1 MSKTE
6 RLFPLSTMGGKIQNR
21 RITLLNKTR
30 PEFYDLLRPGENI
43 SNESKSRTIKNWESG
58 DTIPDIDTIKKIC
71 TVLKCS
77 SDYLLGLDTCTN
89 RDNEFIH
96 KRSGL
101 SESNIERLA
110 NWKENSNKQ
119 GEGYDWARNS
129 IKALNS
135 LLDCDNWFYHN
146 VLNEI
151 ANYCYYRMEFENN
164 EDLNRHQKT
173 ECLQKYQLAL
183 FNATNGLRDCMEKDI
198 YKNNNKKAPGTS

>member
-1 MSKTE
+1 MGD
-6 RLFPLSTMGGKIQNR
+6 RLHTFSFKDGFKKIRKEHGYTQQSFADKFGICIETIRNWEQGR
-21 RITLLNKTR
+21 NV
-30 PEFYDLLRPGENI
+30 PELDTIYKLCDFFECDMDHLFNNI
-43 SNESKSRTIKNWESG
+43 SCHNH
-58 DTIPDIDTIKKIC
+58 DTQ
-71 TVLKCS
+71 
-77 SDYLLGLDTCTN
+77 
-89 RDNEFIH
+89 FIQD
-96 KRSGL
+96 KTGL

-110 NWKENSNKQ
+110 NWKDNSNKQ

-151 ANYCYYRMEFENN
+151 ANYCYYRMEYENN

-198 YKNNNKKAPGTS
+198 YKNNNKKAPGTN

>member
-77 SDYLLGLDTCTN
+77 SDYLLGLETCTN

-96 KRSGL
+96 KKTGL
-101 SESNIERLA
+101 SESNIEQLIK
-110 NWKENSNKQ
+110 WNSYSNNP
-119 GEGYDWARNS
+119 EFGYAWAKNS

-135 LLDCDNWFYHN
+135 LLDCEHWFYDA
-146 VLNEI
+146 VLNQI

-164 EDLNRHQKT
+164 KDLTREQKT
-173 ECLQKYQLAL
+173 DCLQKYQLAL
-183 FNATNGLRDCMEKDI
+183 FNATNGLRDCIEKDI
-198 YKNNNKKAPGTS
+198 YRNNKAPGTN